1 MFVPYP
7 ADLEAVIDEI
17 VEGSRNLA
25 NFGVLAD
32 TVEVVI
38 AVAMMIGGIYITHR
52 IQVWADR
59 AGEPPS
65 AANVALGGAADR
77 FQERGIRR

>member
-1 MFVPYP
+1 MLVPFP
-7 ADLEAVIDEI
+7 ADLDAVIDEI
-17 VEGSRNLA
+17 VAGSRNLA

-32 TVEVVI
+32 TVEVII
-38 AVAMMIGGIYITHR
+38 AVVMMVGGIYITHR

-59 AGEPPS
+59 AGEPPP

-77 FQERGIRR
+77 FEERGLRR